1 MAVSQVTINTPLG
14 PDELMIA
21 TMDGTEQLGRLF
33 QFDLELYSKN
43 PEINID
49 DILARDVTV
58 KLVLANNETR
68 YFNGVVSRFS
78 QSGVETEGTYHSYQ
92 ATLRPWLWFL
102 TRAADCRIFQEQSV
116 PDIIKQVFRDSGFS
130 DFEVKLDATYRTWE
144 YCVQYRETDFNFVSR
159 LMEQEGIYYYFQ
171 HKDGKHTLTL
181 CDSYSA
187 HSVISG
193 KADLPYYPGGGGQG
207 QMEHIF
213 DWQISREVQ
222 PGAYAL
228 NDYDFKRP
236 KASLRVSRPIKRK
249 HAEADHEIYDYP
261 GEYVE
266 SSDGEQYA
274 LARIEEQHVQFEQVS
289 AGSNARAIATGQ
301 LFTLTN
307 YPREDQNRE
316 YLVTASSY
324 SLSSGTDIPGAGAED
339 GPIYTCSFSA
349 IESRTPFRSA
359 RLTPKPVVQGLQS
372 AIVVGPSGEEV
383 YPDEFGRVKV
393 QFYWD
398 RYGKGDENSSC
409 WVRVAQLWAGK
420 GWGAQ
425 YMPRI
430 GQEVLVSFHEGDP
443 DRPIVSGRVYN
454 ADNMPP
460 YKLPD
465 SKTQSGIKSRSTKE
479 GTDENF
485 NELRFEDKKG
495 EEQLIIHA
503 EKDQEIS
510 VENDEAHSVGHDRTK
525 DVGNDETT
533 SIGKNRSENVGENET
548 VSIGSNQSLSVGKN
562 RDKSVGENESNSV
575 GADQT
580 VSIGAN
586 RTKDVAKDETNSIG
600 SNQTSSI
607 GKDARLDVGAE
618 RQTSI
623 GKDDKLSV
631 GKKLLIDAGDEI
643 VLNTGSA
650 SISMKKNG
658 EIVIKG
664 KDITL
669 KGSGKINIKASSDVT
684 IKGSK
689 IKQN

>member
-14 PDELMIA
+14 KDELLISSMR
-21 TMDGTEQLGRLF
+21 GTEQLGRLF
-33 QFDLELYSKN
+33 EFDLELYSEN

-49 DILARDVTV
+49 KILARNVTV
-58 KLVLANNETR
+58 KLVLADGETR

-78 QSGVETEGTYHSYQ
+78 QSGTATEGTLHSYQ

-102 TRAADCRIFQEQSV
+102 TRTADCRIFQEQSV

-130 DFEVKLDATYRTWE
+130 DFEDKLNDSYRTWE

-159 LMEQEGIYYYFQ
+159 LMEQEGIYYYFK

-181 CDSYSA
+181 CDGYSA

-193 KADLPYYPGGGGQG
+193 ESDLPYYPRSGNQS

-236 KASLRVSRPIKRK
+236 KTSLRVSRPIKRD

-266 SSDGEQYA
+266 SSEGERYA
-274 LARIEEQHVQFEQVS
+274 RARIEEQHVQFEQVS
-289 AGSNARAIATGQ
+289 ADSNARGIATGH

-307 YPREDQNRE
+307 YPRDDQNRE

-324 SLSSGTDIPGAGAED
+324 SLSSGTDISGAGAGD
-339 GPIYTCSFSA
+339 GQIYTCSFSA
-349 IESRTPFRSA
+349 IESQTPFRSA
-359 RLTPKPVVQGLQS
+359 RVTPKPVVQGLQS
-372 AIVVGPSGEEV
+372 AIVVGPSGEEI

-420 GWGAQ
+420 GWGSQ

-430 GQEVLVSFHEGDP
+430 GQEVLISFHEGDP

-460 YKLPD
+460 YKLPEN
-465 SKTQSGIKSRSTKE
+465 KTQSGIKSHSTKG
-479 GTDENF
+479 GTDDNF

-533 SIGKNRSENVGENET
+533 SIGNDRSESVGNDEA
-548 VSIGSNQSLSVGKN
+548 VSIGNNQSLSVGKD
-562 RDKSVGENESNSV
+562 RTHTVGKNETITI
-575 GADQT
+575 AEK
-580 VSIGAN
+580 
-586 RTKDVAKDETNSIG
+586 RTKDVGKDETFSIG
-600 SNQTSSI
+600 DNQSTTI
-607 GKDARLDVGAE
+607 GKDATLDVGGE
-618 RQTSI
+618 RQTTV
-623 GKDDKLSV
+623 GKDDQLQV

-643 VLNTGSA
+643 LLQTGKA

-658 EIVIKG
+658 EIVISG

-669 KGSGKINIKASSDVT
+669 KGSGKINVKASSDVT

>member
-21 TMDGTEQLGRLF
+21 TMQGTEQLGRLF

-68 YFNGVVSRFS
+68 YFNGIVSRFS
-78 QSGVETEGTYHSYQ
+78 QSGIATEGTFHSYQ

-102 TRAADCRIFQEQSV
+102 TRTADCRIFQEQSV

-181 CDSYSA
+181 CDGYSA

-301 LFTLTN
+301 LFKLTN
-307 YPREDQNRE
+307 YPRGDQNRE
-316 YLVTASSY
+316 YLVTASSI
-324 SLSSGTDIPGAGAED
+324 SLSSGTDISGAKEED

-349 IESRTPFRSA
+349 IESQTPFRSA

-372 AIVVGPSGEEV
+372 AIVVGPSGEEI

-409 WVRVAQLWAGK
+409 WMRVAQLWAGK

-479 GTDENF
+479 GTDDNF

-586 RTKDVAKDETNSIG
+586 RSKDVAKDETNSIG
-600 SNQTSSI
+600 SNQSSTI

-658 EIVIKG
+658 DIVIKG
-664 KDITL
+664 KNITL
-669 KGSGKINIKASSDVT
+669 NGSGKINIKASSDVT